1 MENSSIIVL
10 GILFGGAFL
19 CFVYLALSFSD
30 ALPTCLNCLKPVSKK
45 IFLNKNQPSSSS
57 NDYIKNQN
65 SSNDINLKKD
75 VELGSTGTIIPTMTA
90 STKISPSVETDI
102 ENPSILDSLNSISDD
117 VNPAGE
123 ASVNLERQASL
134 VKN

>member
-1 MENSSIIVL
+1 
-10 GILFGGAFL
+10 
-19 CFVYLALSFSD
+19 
-30 ALPTCLNCLKPVSKK
+30 
-45 IFLNKNQPSSSS
+45 
-57 NDYIKNQN
+57 
-65 SSNDINLKKD
+65 
-75 VELGSTGTIIPTMTA
+75 MTA